1 MRSFLAPPPDRP
13 IEPADSAPTFSVVVA
28 AYQVADVVSD
38 ALESL
43 RQQTA
48 PPHEVIV
55 CDDGSTDALEEALAP
70 YRDEIVFVR
79 KSHGGEASA
88 KNAAAARAS
97 GDFVVILDADDAFLP
112 TRLEA
117 LAELAQLRPDLDIL
131 TTDAYLVADGRRVRR
146 NYDRRWRF
154 EVADQRRAILQRNF
168 VFGHAAVR
176 RERLLEH
183 GGFDEAILWT
193 TDWDLWLR
201 LILDGSRVGAVDEPL
216 ALYHLRETS
225 LTAQRR
231 ELALGK
237 ISTLEKA
244 ARSNRLEP
252 GERAVVEA
260 AIAAHRREVQMLDV
274 RAAIAAGDS
283 DARSRALAAARGS
296 GSRAR
301 DRLQALVMGASPEL
315 SRRMLR
321 RQAARS
327 WVGAGGTRV
336 TKERGGARAI
346 PARSAGSQTRAS
358 VFRHRPLR
366 ILAYTDTEALGGADL
381 ALSHLLAS
389 LDGVIEAIVVG
400 VNGEIAERVAAARPT
415 TAVGVVP
422 HPQSGSDVRSLV
434 AHVKAVRA
442 FAPDVLHASLASP
455 WSCQYAIAAAAIA
468 KTPAVVAVYQLPR
481 PALSGRQRLTK
492 RLTRRAVDRHVGVG
506 ERTSREVEQLLN
518 LDPGSVQTIHNGVPD
533 VRIERPMPRPAP
545 GPIIG
550 TIGRMEQQ
558 KGFDVLL
565 RSLVDVPDCSLVVVG
580 EGSERQALQTLACDL
595 GVDRR
600 VVWAGWNDDPRA
612 WLPAFDVWVL
622 PSRFEGFPLA
632 LLEALLAESAVA
644 ATDVGSVA
652 EVVRDGETGL
662 LVPPEDP
669 AALAAAIRRLLR
681 DEPLRSRLGAG
692 GRRLVLERFTADH
705 MARSFSALYDE
716 LLA

>member
-1 MRSFLAPPPDRP
+1 MQPFLAPPPDRP
-13 IEPADSAPTFSVVVA
+13 VEPADSAPTFSVIVA

-43 RQQTA
+43 RRQTA
-48 PPHEVIV
+48 PPHEVIL
-55 CDDGSTDALEEALAP
+55 CDDGSTDALEDALAP

-79 KSHGGEASA
+79 KTHGGEASA
-88 KNAAAARAS
+88 KNAAAARAT

-131 TTDAYLVADGRRVRR
+131 TTDAYLVVDGRRVRR
-146 NYDRRWRF
+146 NYGRRWRF

-176 RERLLEH
+176 RQRMLEH
-183 GGFDEAILWT
+183 KGFDESILWT

-201 LILDGSRVGAVDEPL
+201 MILDGSRVGAVDEPL
-216 ALYHLRETS
+216 ALYRLRQTS

-244 ARSNRLEP
+244 ARSDRLEP
-252 GERAVVEA
+252 GERPVVEA
-260 AIAAHRREVQMLDV
+260 AIAAHRREVETLDV
-274 RAAIAAGDS
+274 RAAIAAGDA
-283 DARSRALAAARGS
+283 DARGRALAAAAAKGFP
-296 GSRAR
+296 AR
-301 DRLQALVMGASPEL
+301 ERLGAIAMAASPAL
-315 SRRMLR
+315 ARRMLR

-336 TKERGGARAI
+336 AARRGRVTPSVA
-346 PARSAGSQTRAS
+346 AGSQTRARVS
-358 VFRHRPLR
+358 RARPLR
-366 ILAYTDTEALGGADL
+366 ILAYTDTVALGGADL

-389 LDGVIEAIVVG
+389 LDGGIEAMVVG
-400 VNGEIAERVAAARPT
+400 VSSEIVERVASARPDT
-415 TAVGVVP
+415 TVGLVP
-422 HPQSGSDVRSLV
+422 RPRSGSDVRSLV
-434 AHVKAVRA
+434 EHVKAVRA

-481 PALSGRQRLTK
+481 PAVSGRQRLTK
-492 RLTRRAVDRHVGVG
+492 RLTSRAVNRHVGVG
-506 ERTSREVEQLLN
+506 ERTSREVEHLLD
-518 LDPGSVQTIHNGVPD
+518 LRPGSVRTIHNGVPD
-533 VRIERPMPRPAP
+533 LPIERPISRPVP

-550 TIGRMEQQ
+550 TFGRLEEQ

-565 RSLVDVPDCSLVVVG
+565 HSLLNVPESTLVVVG
-580 EGSERQALQTLACDL
+580 DGSERQALQTLARDL
-595 GVDRR
+595 GVSGR
-600 VVWAGWNDDPRA
+600 VVWTGWEGDPRA

-652 EVVRDGETGL
+652 EVVRNGETGL

-669 AALAAAIRRLLR
+669 ASLAAALRRLLG
-681 DEPLRSRLGAG
+681 DEALRRRLGAD
-692 GRRLVLERFTADH
+692 GRRLVLKRFTADH
-705 MARSFSALYDE
+705 MARSFRVLYDE